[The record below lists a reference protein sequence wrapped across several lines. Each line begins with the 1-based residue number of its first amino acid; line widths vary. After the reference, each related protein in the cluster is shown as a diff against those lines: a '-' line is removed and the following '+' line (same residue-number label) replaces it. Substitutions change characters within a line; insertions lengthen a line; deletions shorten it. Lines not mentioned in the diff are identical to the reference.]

1 MKMDRTENSDGTG
14 KYALLN
20 LRKLALCRSDS
31 PFQNFTPEIQAAIDT
46 LDRAG
51 VIEWGRVGEQ
61 DEFFVMKLKD
71 INAPGG
77 LTGYATK
84 AAETDP
90 EWASEV
96 RSMLPRAGINSPFCK
111 VPD

>member
-1 MKMDRTENSDGTG
+1 MKMDRNLNADGRG

-20 LRKLALCRSDS
+20 LRRVSENGAPEVREALDVL
-31 PFQNFTPEIQAAIDT
+31 TE
-46 LDRAG
+46 AG
-51 VIEWGRVGEQ
+51 VLEWGFVGDQ

-77 LTGYATK
+77 LVGYAES
-84 AAETDP
+84 AAKSDP
-90 EWASEV
+90 EWAGEV
-96 RSMLPRAGINSPFCK
+96 RSMVARAGINSPFCK

>member
-1 MKMDRTENSDGTG
+1 MKLDRNCNDGGLG

-20 LRKLALCRSDS
+20 LRRLTEKISPEVEAALEVLS
-31 PFQNFTPEIQAAIDT
+31 
-46 LDRAG
+46 RAG
-51 VIEWGRVGEQ
+51 VVEWGLVGEA

-71 INAPGG
+71 INSPGG
-77 LTGYATK
+77 LEGYANK
-84 AAETDP
+84 AEETDR

-96 RSMLPRAGINSPFCK
+96 REMLPRAGKNSPFCK